1 MSFFRQYIAPFMVL
15 LIFLAA
21 LFAVSIRIFLPS
33 DMAAP
38 APISR
43 IDLQTNIA
51 QNPLENFLDLGA
63 TN

>member
-15 LIFLAA
+15 LIFLFA

-38 APISR
+38 APIS
-43 IDLQTNIA
+43 
-51 QNPLENFLDLGA
+51 LEDSSTTYVAHTDTSLVERLIMI
-63 TN
+63 